1 MSPCPLNNCLSELL
15 GFGYNL
21 FCTAKAGPENLY
33 EMWRITISSEKH
45 IDDKLLGDGFGVSRP
60 DYERLIDAMTGGV
73 GFIGESVTQER
84 FIISG

>member
-1 MSPCPLNNCLSELL
+1 
-15 GFGYNL
+15 
-21 FCTAKAGPENLY
+21 
-33 EMWRITISSEKH
+33 MWRITISSEKH

-60 DYERLIDAMTGGV
+60 DYERLIDAMIGGV